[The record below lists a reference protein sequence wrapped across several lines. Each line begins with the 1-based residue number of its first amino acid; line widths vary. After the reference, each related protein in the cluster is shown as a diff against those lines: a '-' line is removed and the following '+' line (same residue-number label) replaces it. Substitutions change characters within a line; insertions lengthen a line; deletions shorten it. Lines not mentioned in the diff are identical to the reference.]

1 MNSPVANQDHDN
13 GNSAT
18 KRPLLS
24 LKKSDRPAKKVLIDK
39 AIDLLPKDD
48 KYYPVSNEGIMLLIQ
63 PILNQAVHSINGET
77 GFELSDDV
85 VISPLDSNADDD
97 DRRRYGGHKKSF
109 NDYLQFYTQYH
120 RCFDLNGNR
129 INIKELFELYG
140 DETKG
145 LKSFEMDGDKTVT
158 FKDVTRLTIHN
169 GFFALK
175 KYANKTIPLRQIVK
189 SETETDCGI
198 KFIQIWNG
206 QEIPS
211 QDEDTHSFLR
221 SIYDE
226 LIEWYLEEKDFDKVL
241 TAEDAA
247 RLIVI
252 ASESKNEYH
261 SLAAQLMIALGKSN

>member
-1 MNSPVANQDHDN
+1 MSNSVADQNN

-39 AIDLLPKDD
+39 AIDLLPKDN
-48 KYYPVSNEGIMLLIQ
+48 KYYPVSNEGIMLLLQ
-63 PILNQAVHSINGET
+63 PILYQAVSSINGET

-158 FKDVTRLTIHN
+158 FKNVTPLTIHN
-169 GFFALK
+169 GYFALK
-175 KYANKTIPLRQIVK
+175 KDANKTIPLRQIVK
-189 SETETDCGI
+189 SETDCGI
-198 KFIQIWNG
+198 KFIQRWNG